1 VHETAKAVFRM
12 EPVPVS
18 EFSIAFF
25 TNFLGLRHETGAKY
39 LKLGVLVPDALT
51 TGKRPLFK
59 VDPISIEGHRTAIRA
74 YKARQR
80 AAARNLKDLR
90 YVSA

>member
-1 VHETAKAVFRM
+1 M
-12 EPVPVS
+12 EPVPVY

-39 LKLGVLVPDALT
+39 LKLGILIPDAT
-51 TGKRPLFK
+51 IAATNRPLFK

-90 YVSA
+90 YVNA